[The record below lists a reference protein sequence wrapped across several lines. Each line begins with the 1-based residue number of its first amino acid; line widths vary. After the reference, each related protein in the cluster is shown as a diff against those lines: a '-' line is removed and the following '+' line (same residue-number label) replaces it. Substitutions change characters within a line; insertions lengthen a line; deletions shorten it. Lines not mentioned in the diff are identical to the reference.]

1 MSAAAHNAVGDCVRI
16 PATSHSTCE
25 ETIAKKRTTGG
36 SSREDDQ
43 ITPVVAATL
52 AGVIYQARLM
62 NRASKLNIPEHEVV
76 ADVVN
81 LWHTVLD
88 ALGRG

>member
-1 MSAAAHNAVGDCVRI
+1 M
-16 PATSHSTCE
+16 
-25 ETIAKKRTTGG
+25 AKKRTTGG
-36 SSREDDQ
+36 SSHLDDQ
-43 ITPVVAATL
+43 MTPLVAATL

-76 ADVVN
+76 SDVVS

-88 ALGRG
+88 ALGRGSK